1 MTNFIGDIIMSREM
15 IIGASNTLVVNHH
28 WCVDV
33 ALNSIHISKDT
44 GSKHCCVVGRLFE
57 TVACGICFEVCGR
70 NVAAHFHW
78 TTEVWSARCD
88 LPSTKQRKDFTLL
101 PKMVT

>member
-28 WCVDV
+28 WCVDE
-33 ALNSIHISKDT
+33 ALNSIHVSKDT

-70 NVAAHFHW
+70 NVAAI
-78 TTEVWSARCD
+78 
-88 LPSTKQRKDFTLL
+88 STGQRKFGRRGVIYQVQNSERILL
-101 PKMVT
+101 SSRKQIT